1 MNPAWAV
8 AFTLARRELR
18 GGVRGLRIVLACLA
32 LGVAAIAAVGSLR
45 AGIEA
50 GLRSEGRR
58 MLGGDLAVAVGD
70 QAPPAALTEWLRARG
85 GTISVVTQMRSMLV
99 APAGERQLVE
109 LKAVDGAYP
118 LVGAAELSPAR
129 GLQAA
134 LAGGGVVMEPLVVER
149 LGVAPGAALRLGQA
163 QVVVRGALES
173 EPDQVS
179 GPGLLAPRAIISA
192 DALPGTGLVQPG
204 SLLSYD
210 VRAVFPAGTD
220 VPAVVQGL
228 RDAFGNAGYRIRIST
243 EAAPGV
249 ARFVEQTGLFLTLVG
264 LTALLVGGIGVA
276 TGIRAWLEARARSI
290 ATLRCLGAPVR
301 TVFATYLIQV
311 AVLCTAGIAVGVL
324 AGTGLTALGVAVFGG
339 ALPVPPQM
347 GLYPGPLLLAAAYGL
362 LVAAAFALW
371 PLARAANIPGA
382 ALFRDAFMPGV
393 VRNRGLVVAANAG
406 IAALLVGLLVVASAD
421 RGFALWFCGA
431 AGLTLV
437 LFRVG
442 GAGVVWLAR
451 HAPRVRRPA
460 VRLGVANLQRP
471 GTATP
476 LLLVSLGLGLST
488 LATVALI
495 QGNIRAQ
502 VLEQIPANAPTFF
515 FIDIQNDQVA
525 PFRAILAK
533 QAGVGAVDEVPSM
546 RARIVSVNGV
556 PADQVKATAETQW
569 ALRGDRGLT
578 YSGAEPAGTRL
589 VAGTWW
595 PADYDGAPLVSFDAN
610 LAHGWGVGIGDV
622 IRVNVLGRDIDL
634 KIANLRDIAW
644 RTLGLNFAMVASPG
658 LLARAPQSHIATVR
672 TVAAAEAPVLRAV
685 TDALPNVSGIRV
697 ADVLGAVA
705 ALVGKI
711 AAALAATGTVTLAA
725 GALVLMGAVAA
736 GQRRRIADAVVLKA
750 VGATAGQ
757 IRTAWLVEFGL
768 IGVAAGVL
776 AAGVGTAA
784 SWAVTRYVMHAD
796 WVFLPGVLAGTVGG
810 CTVLM
815 LIFGYLGTESALR
828 VRAGPLLRNE

>member
-1 MNPAWAV
+1 MIAL
-8 AFTLARRELR
+8 TLARRELR
-18 GGVRGLRIVLACLA
+18 SGVRGLRIVLACLA
-32 LGVAAIAAVGSLR
+32 LGVASIAAVGSLR

-50 GLRSEGRR
+50 GLESEGRR
-58 MLGGDLAVAVGD
+58 LLGGDVAVSTSD
-70 QAPPAALTEWLRARG
+70 QVPPAALLDWLRGRG
-85 GTISVVTQMRSMLV
+85 ATLSTVVNMRSMLV
-99 APAGERQLVE
+99 VPGGDRQLVE
-109 LKAVDGAYP
+109 LKAVDAAYP
-118 LVGAAELSPAR
+118 LVGEAALTPAG

-134 LAGGGVVMEPLVVER
+134 LANGGLVAEPLILDR
-149 LGVAPGAALRLGQA
+149 LRAAPGTALRLGQA
-163 QVVVRGALES
+163 SVVLRGALAS
-173 EPDQVS
+173 EPDQAT
-179 GPGLLAPRAIISA
+179 GAGLLAPRALIA
-192 DALPGTGLVQPG
+192 AATLPGTALVQPG

-220 VPAVVQGL
+220 VPAAITAL
-228 RDAFGNAGYRIRIST
+228 RAAFHDAGYRIRAST

-249 ARFVEQTGLFLTLVG
+249 ARFVDQTGLFLTLVG

-301 TVFATYLIQV
+301 TVFACYLIQV
-311 AVLCTAGIAVGVL
+311 AVLCAGGIVVGLV
-324 AGTGLTALGVAVFGG
+324 AGTGLTAAGVAVFGS
-339 ALPVPPQM
+339 ALPVPPRM
-347 GLYPGPLLLAAAYGL
+347 GIYPGPLALAAAYGL

-382 ALFRDAFMPGV
+382 ALFRDSIAPGAM
-393 VRNRGLVVAANAG
+393 RNRGLVLGVNAG
-406 IAALLVGLLVVASAD
+406 IVAALVVLLVAASAD
-421 RGFALWFCGA
+421 HLFAVWFCAA
-431 AGLTLV
+431 AGATLL
-437 LFRVG
+437 LFRAG
-442 GAGVVWLAR
+442 GTGLVHLAR
-451 HAPRVRRPA
+451 HAPRLRSPA
-460 VRLGVANLQRP
+460 TRLGIANLHRP

-502 VLEQIPANAPTFF
+502 VLEQLPSAAPTFF

-533 QAGVGAVDEVPSM
+533 TEGVGTVDEVPSM

-556 PADQVKATAETQW
+556 AADQVKATPETQW

-578 YSGAEPAGTRL
+578 YSAVLPPGTRL
-589 VAGTWW
+589 VEGTWW
-595 PADYDGAPLVSFDAN
+595 AADYDGPPLVSFDVG
-610 LAHGWGVGIGDV
+610 LARGWHVGIGDV

-672 TVAAAEAPVLRAV
+672 TTPAAEAPVLRAV

-697 ADVLGAVA
+697 ADVLGALA

-711 AAALAATGTVTLAA
+711 AAALAATGSVTLAA

-757 IRTAWLVEFGL
+757 IRAAWLVEFGV
-768 IGVAAGVL
+768 IGAAAGVL
-776 AAGVGTAA
+776 AAAVGTGA
-784 SWAVTRYVMHAD
+784 SWAVTRFVMHAD
-796 WVFLPGVLAGTVGG
+796 WVFLPGVLLATVGG
-810 CTVLM
+810 CTLLM
-815 LIFGYLGTESALR
+815 LAFGYLGTESALR